1 LDETEKVGFNL
12 FMGKAKCGTC
22 HFFPLFNGTVPPDFQ
37 KTESEVLGVFDQP
50 RSKTI
55 DKDLGRGTYNPQIA
69 DWHFAFKTPTIRN
82 IEKTAPYM
90 HNGAYPDLNSVIDF
104 YDHGGALGLGV
115 NLENQTLS
123 DEQLKLSKAEKTA
136 LIAFLKTLTDR

>member
-1 LDETEKVGFNL
+1 
-12 FMGKAKCGTC
+12 MGKAKCGTC
-22 HFFPLFNGTVPPDFQ
+22 HFFPLFNGTVPPDFRKQNQ
-37 KTESEVLGVFDQP
+37 KFWAFLTNLEA
-50 RSKTI
+50 KI

-123 DEQLKLSKAEKTA
+123 DEQLKLNQAEKTA